1 MVHDDYLHNLKKP
14 MTIGEYFKY
23 FIGVNYAE
31 YHNLRIK
38 LGLISINLEN
48 AISAEQI
55 VRQGD
60 YISSLIHYHER
71 PVLDEK
77 VEIIYE
83 DGDML
88 VVNKPASMVVYP
100 ISGYR
105 LNSLTY
111 ILAKEM
117 GYMNIRPVHRIDR
130 LTSGVI
136 IFAKVKWIYFI

>member
-1 MVHDDYLHNLKKP
+1 MVHDDYLYDLKKP
-14 MTIGEYFKY
+14 MPLGEYYKY
-23 FIGVNYAE
+23 LLGDHYAE

-48 AISAEQI
+48 ATSTEQI
-55 VRQGD
+55 VQQGD

-71 PVLDEK
+71 PVLDQK
-77 VEIIYE
+77 IEIIYE
-83 DGDML
+83 DDDML
-88 VVNKPASMVVYP
+88 VVNKPASIVVYP

-105 LNSLTY
+105 LNSLTF

-117 GYMNIRPVHRIDR
+117 GYMNIRPVHRLDR

-136 IFAKVKWIYFI
+136 IFAKVNLL

>member
-1 MVHDDYLHNLKKP
+1 MVHDDYLHDLKKP
-14 MTIGEYFKY
+14 MTLKEYYKNLL
-23 FIGVNYAE
+23 GANYSE
-31 YHNLRIK
+31 YHNLRIN
-38 LGLISINLEN
+38 LGLITINFEN
-48 AISAEQI
+48 AISTEQI
-55 VRQGD
+55 VQQGD

-71 PVLDEK
+71 PVSDEK
-77 VEIIYE
+77 IEIIHE
-83 DGDML
+83 DDDML

-100 ISGYR
+100 ISGFR

-136 IFAKVKWIYFI
+136 IFAKVNWTYFI